1 MEISLSASVFDNGG
15 VAYGRLVGG
24 QMDPANQ
31 RLTHVLLQTG
41 KGPRELLLPVE
52 ELSTASQG
60 MVWLHR
66 SVEELLEESV
76 VRHHAPDIA
85 GAAQP
90 AAEQVPVSTVF
101 SAANPS
107 PDAPLTVTVRPN
119 TPVLA
124 RDGAVGHLL
133 RLGVRPHTGAVT
145 HFVACVRHFFREKEI
160 TFDWNLIERT
170 DENGL
175 YVKMDKK
182 DVHALIS

>member
-52 ELSTASQG
+52 EL
-60 MVWLHR
+60 
-66 SVEELLEESV
+66 
-76 VRHHAPDIA
+76 
-85 GAAQP
+85 
-90 AAEQVPVSTVF
+90 
-101 SAANPS
+101 
-107 PDAPLTVTVRPN
+107 LTVTVRPN
-119 TPVLA
+119 TPILA

-133 RLGVRPHTGAVT
+133 RLGVRPHTGVVT

-160 TFDWNLIERT
+160 TFDWNLIERA